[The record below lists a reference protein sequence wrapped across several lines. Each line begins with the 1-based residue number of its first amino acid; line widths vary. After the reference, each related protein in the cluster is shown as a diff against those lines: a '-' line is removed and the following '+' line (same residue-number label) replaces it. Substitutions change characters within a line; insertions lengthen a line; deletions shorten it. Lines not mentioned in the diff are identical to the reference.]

1 MIAQIKEVG
10 WSLTLAHTKLAQC
23 DSIIPGVRVR
33 YELRSQKTPGPIR
46 DRGESPGHAAI
57 LFALPYWRCPVQ
69 TEYAEQVAQSPVC
82 CTTVLVILAYSI
94 NEPMASKE
102 APANTISGLM

>member
-33 YELRSQKTPGPIR
+33 YELRSQKTPSPIL
-46 DRGESPGHAAI
+46 DRGESPGHAAL
-57 LFALPYWRCPVQ
+57 LFALPYGRCPVQ
-69 TEYAEQVAQSPVC
+69 TEYAEQVAHSSVC
-82 CTTVLVILAYSI
+82 CTTVLVILADPT
-94 NEPMASKE
+94 NLPKTPKEEPG
-102 APANTISGLM
+102 I